1 MCIRDRPVIFDET
14 RSRFLIEISSIEY
27 SELQIMTG
35 ASEKYIDF
43 SELKTIA
50 GINKTSIDE
59 LFENHFCAK
68 SETTLELRIAEIK
81 ILFFLLSV
89 KEIRKSSTTLPF
101 QENKLL
107 NFTRSLGKFWSVIR
121 DE

>member
-1 MCIRDRPVIFDET
+1 MPPVIFDET
-14 RSRFLIEISSIEY
+14 RSGFLLEISSDEY
-27 SELQIMTG
+27 SELQIVTG

-50 GINKTSIDE
+50 GFNKASIYE
-59 LFENHFCAK
+59 LFQNHFCAK

-81 ILFFLLSV
+81 ILFSLLSI
-89 KEIRKSSTTLPF
+89 KEIRKSSAPLPF